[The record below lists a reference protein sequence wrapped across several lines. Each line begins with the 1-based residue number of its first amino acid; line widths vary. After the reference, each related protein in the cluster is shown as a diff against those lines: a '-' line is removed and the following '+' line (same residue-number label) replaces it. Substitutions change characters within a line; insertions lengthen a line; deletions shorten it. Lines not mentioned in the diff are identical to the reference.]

1 MDRRVD
7 DEITEFV
14 RARYGGLLR
23 VAFLLCGDAGRAED
37 LVQTAL
43 AKTAAAWRRIDHG
56 DAVDHYVR
64 RVLVNTYISAQRR
77 RSWWERPSGLVD
89 DLVAASPYEAVDQR
103 DALRR
108 ALGRLPGRQRAAVVL
123 RHYMDLSEQQSA
135 EALGC
140 SVGTVKS
147 LTSRGLHSLRTYLA
161 EEDGVGLMHERQG
174 AAHAHR

>member
-14 RARYGGLLR
+14 RARYDALLR
-23 VAFLLCGDAGRAED
+23 AAFLLCGDAGRAED

-43 AKTAAAWRRIDHG
+43 TKTALAWRRIDHG

-64 RVLVNTYISAQRR
+64 RVLVNTFISAQRR
-77 RSWWERPSGLVD
+77 RSWWERPSSLED
-89 DLVAASPYEAVDQR
+89 ELVAASPYEAVDQR

-108 ALGRLPGRQRAAVVL
+108 ALSRLPGRQRAAVVL
-123 RHYMDLSEQQSA
+123 RHYVDLSEQQSA

-147 LTSRGLHSLRTYLA
+147 LTSRGLHSLRKYLM
-161 EEDGVGLMHERQG
+161 EDNGVERLHEWQRV
-174 AAHAHR
+174 AHVHG